1 MEPCEFAA
9 TTAHEEAMNHDL
21 HDEGQFLQDDEDGR
35 LEEQE
40 AEANEEKEEEEEE
53 EE

>member
-1 MEPCEFAA
+1 
-9 TTAHEEAMNHDL
+9 MNHDL

-53 EE
+53 